1 MKFSISLV
9 ALFAT
14 GILASPASPPPKTA
28 QKCPADRVWN
38 DCGSACPETCTSSPD
53 RVCIAVCVRGCFC
66 KKGDVLNDVSDS
78 AALNDDC

>member
-14 GILASPASPPPKTA
+14 GILASPAPKPA
-28 QKCPADRVWN
+28 QKCPADRVWS

-53 RVCIAVCVRGCFC
+53 RVCITLCVL
-66 KKGDVLNDVSDS
+66 DAS
-78 AALNDDC
+78 ARRAGTCVPKSKC